1 MKEAV
6 LQTTTELDLENA
18 SIGDFI
24 RMGVAAEESAITL
37 YNRIADQLN
46 ALGYGKP
53 GNVFRDIAQE
63 EKVHIGE
70 FQALLNQYEED
81 NEQAEK
87 EGEEEVKELLQENL
101 VEFFEGVV
109 MKENKLARDLPEL
122 ENILRKNNISF
133 DRVEYD
139 ESGYTVIST
148 EFDLPDWEPF
158 EEEERKFISLF
169 PFGDFHGHNIF
180 LAGVDF

>member
-1 MKEAV
+1 
-6 LQTTTELDLENA
+6 
-18 SIGDFI
+18 
-24 RMGVAAEESAITL
+24 
-37 YNRIADQLN
+37 
-46 ALGYGKP
+46 
-53 GNVFRDIAQE
+53 
-63 EKVHIGE
+63 
-70 FQALLNQYEED
+70 
-81 NEQAEK
+81 
-87 EGEEEVKELLQENL
+87 
-101 VEFFEGVV
+101 